1 MLRFFLFISI
11 LSFSLTTIANDISFG
26 KVVKLHGKAKVLI
39 NKKWQDLSLNDPIPR
54 HSAVTTKKKSFVSI
68 ELIDKTIINLGPK
81 SYFKI
86 DATKPKR
93 PSFNLMVGKMRAIIK
108 KKIGKNEKMKFD
120 TAAVALG
127 VRGTEFL
134 QNIYLVKGKATSDVM
149 LLKGKLAVN
158 ASASAPKL
166 KPFEMTAGKS
176 FNTSEL
182 ARNGMSAL
190 KDIPASLLKSL
201 SDPTKFLPNLQ
212 AATGALTPLGS
223 LAGNLISGIS
233 GGVAAG
239 VVGAAASG
247 LISGSDKDDQKVDQ
261 KKNAVVKTDEKKLNK
276 KNNEESMKKSKTE
289 EVIKSASKVIRPA
302 TFKYVLKN
310 EPEDIREALQA
321 RKRDLKKNKC
331 YFWFYK
337 KIPGSGTKE
346 RFKRGRDC
354 DDYDFDL

>member
-1 MLRFFLFISI
+1 MTSVA
-11 LSFSLTTIANDISFG
+11 SDSSYG
-26 KVVKLHGKAKVLI
+26 KIIKLHGEAKILI
-39 NKKWQDLSLNDPIPR
+39 QKKWRKLSLNDSIPQF
-54 HSAVTTKKKSFVSI
+54 SAITTKKKSFISI

-86 DATKPKR
+86 NAKKPMQ
-93 PSFNLMVGKMRAIIK
+93 PSFNLMVGKMRAIIQK
-108 KKIGKNEKMKFD
+108 KLGKNEKMKFD
-120 TAAVALG
+120 SAAVALG

-134 QNIYLVKGKATSDVM
+134 QNIYMIKGKATSDVM

-182 ARNGMSAL
+182 AKNGMSAL
-190 KDIPASLLKSL
+190 KDIPVNLLKSL
-201 SDPTKFLPNLQ
+201 SDPTKFLPKLQ
-212 AATGALTPLGS
+212 AASGVITPLGS
-223 LAGNLISGIS
+223 LAGKLISGIS

-239 VVGAAASG
+239 MVGSATAA
-247 LISGSDKDDQKVDQ
+247 LTSDNDSKTDKNKNDSIKNS
-261 KKNAVVKTDEKKLNK
+261 KKVVKPKPKIKENSND
-276 KNNEESMKKSKTE
+276 KSKVQNKE
-289 EVIKSASKVIRPA
+289 LKSPNSNIVRP
-302 TFKYVLKN
+302 TSFKYILKN
-310 EPEDIREALQA
+310 EPEDIREALQT
-321 RKRDLKKNKC
+321 RKQDLKNNKC

-337 KIPGSGTKE
+337 KIPGSGAKE